1 MAPIS
6 GQSILVIGGS
16 SGIGFSVAKLALAE
30 NVRVVIAS
38 SSEAKVNDAIR
49 RLKAASPAG
58 DVSGYTI
65 DLADEDPESR
75 LEKLLA
81 DASAPGPLDH
91 IVYTAGRAEGKPIA
105 EVDLDSVI
113 RLARVPFFVPVLV
126 AKLGPKYLRSGY
138 TSSITF
144 TSGRVVEKPVPGYSL
159 MSGYASALH
168 GLARNLAVDLAP
180 LRVNVVAPGA
190 TETEL
195 WGDYRDVMREMTS
208 KESLLGRPASP
219 DDVAEAYIYLM
230 KNVDATGAI
239 VSSNGGATL
248 K

>member
-6 GQSILVIGGS
+6 GQCILVIGGS

-30 NVRVVIAS
+30 SVRVVIAS
-38 SSEAKVNDAIR
+38 SNETKIRYAIT
-49 RLKAASPAG
+49 RLKEEFPAG
-58 DVSGYTI
+58 NVSGFTI
-65 DLADEDPESR
+65 DLAGEDPETQ
-75 LEKLLA
+75 LEKLFSH
-81 DASAPGPLDH
+81 ASALGPLDH
-91 IVYTAGRAEGKPIA
+91 IVYTAGRAEAKPIA
-105 EVDLDSVI
+105 EVDLESAI

-126 AKLGPKYLRSGY
+126 AKLAPKYLRSKY

-144 TSGRVVEKPVPGYSL
+144 TSGQVAEKPIPGYSL
-159 MSGYASALH
+159 LSGYATALH

-180 LRVNVVAPGA
+180 LRVNVVAPGP

-195 WGDYRDVMREMTS
+195 WGNYRDILRKAASEG
-208 KESLLGRPASP
+208 SLTGRPGSP

-239 VSSNGGATL
+239 VSSNGGTIL

>member
-30 NVRVVIAS
+30 KVRVVIAS
-38 SSEAKVNDAIR
+38 SNEAKVKDAVS
-49 RLKAASPAG
+49 RLKAASPNG

-75 LEKLLA
+75 LEKLLT

-105 EVDLDSVI
+105 EVDLASAI
-113 RLARVPFFVPVLV
+113 QLARVPFFVPILV
-126 AKLGPKYLRSGY
+126 AKLGPKFLRSGY
-138 TSSITF
+138 TSSVTF
-144 TSGRVVEKPVPGYSL
+144 TSGQVVEKPVPGYSL
-159 MSGYASALH
+159 LTGYVSALH

-180 LRVNVVAPGA
+180 LRINVVAPGA

-195 WGDYRDVMREMTS
+195 WGDYRDMVREMAL
-208 KESLLGRPASP
+208 KGSLLGRPGSP

-230 KNVDATGAI
+230 KNVDATGSI